1 MLYYSNW
8 HLIHMKPKT
17 SYFKTAATLTQRINE
32 YFKHIEGK
40 YHLSRRSA
48 KITQTVA
55 NRKVWDR
62 EPEPA
67 TISGMAL
74 FLGLSSKREFE
85 TYEETGRYATIL
97 KQARLRVEAAYEAR
111 LYQTPT
117 GVIFALKTMGW
128 TDKPEAQKPA
138 VQTDSTLKVEII
150 NSGPLPAG
158 SEKEVVF

>member
-1 MLYYSNW
+1 
-8 HLIHMKPKT
+8 MKPKT

-74 FLGLSSKREFE
+74 FLGFSSKHEFE
-85 TYEETGRYATIL
+85 AYEETGKHAAIL
-97 KQARLRVEAAYEAR
+97 KQGRLRVEAAYEAR

-128 TDKPEAQKPA
+128 TDKPETRKPISE
-138 VQTDSTLKVEII
+138 TDNTLKVEII
-150 NSGPLPAG
+150 NIGPLPAG
-158 SEKEVVF
+158 NEKEVIL